1 MVYTI
6 YGYSAILKKKTIIHI
21 SKTKE
26 ATLKMPEDIHEAG
39 TWLITV
45 LILVTYSVGK
55 EDFKKSVQNMNVV
68 ACIIVALCVILPLFF

>member
-1 MVYTI
+1 
-6 YGYSAILKKKTIIHI
+6 
-21 SKTKE
+21 
-26 ATLKMPEDIHEAG
+26 MPEDLHEAG

-68 ACIIVALCVILPLFF
+68 ACIIVVLCAILPLFF